1 MESPGTGEGA
11 GAGVGVTDGDGDGVG
26 VGVGVALGVGDGAGA
41 PPDGSVKL
49 ATMPLAQAGV
59 VSAWLAPYEPAA
71 LTTWAL
77 RIASLTVLLSCLF
90 TRLKPP
96 GAPQPC
102 GVAPWLAPNPAKT
115 ISAGALGGPPLH
127 AGRPA
132 PAAG

>member
-1 MESPGTGEGA
+1 
-11 GAGVGVTDGDGDGVG
+11 
-26 VGVGVALGVGDGAGA
+26 
-41 PPDGSVKL
+41 KL

-96 GAPQPC
+96 GAPQLC
-102 GVAPWLAPNPAKT
+102 GVAPWLAPDPATT
-115 ISAGALGGPPLH
+115 ISAGPLVGALRRGVRLPTAVAPLVAVPVRSRRRLRPSSA
-127 AGRPA
+127 AGRA
-132 PAAG
+132 TVA